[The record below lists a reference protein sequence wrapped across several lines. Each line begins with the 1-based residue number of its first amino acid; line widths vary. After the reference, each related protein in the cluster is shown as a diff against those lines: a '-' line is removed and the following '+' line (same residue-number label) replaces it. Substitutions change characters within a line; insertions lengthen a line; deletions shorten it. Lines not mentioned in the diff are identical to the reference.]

1 MAHTV
6 LLNIHIAVGAL
17 GLLLGPLAI
26 WPDTRE
32 LGSRQRPTGSLSVAY
47 VWTVLAVSLSAIVLV
62 IWYRAELWWLV
73 PVAVFS
79 CALAMLGRYA
89 AARQFRGW
97 SHAYVHGQ
105 GGSYIALVTALVVV
119 ALTVDGA
126 HCRTGGPDPVGA
138 PHDRRH
144 AADRAVAPSPRPNA
158 RNPAGFR
165 NPAGC
170 VEQRGPGRA
179 IIRRWPCPSSIS

>member
-1 MAHTV
+1 VSHTV

-26 WPDTRE
+26 WRDTRE

-119 ALTVDGA
+119 ALTVDGPITGPA
-126 HCRTGGPDPVGA
+126 ALIPWALPTIVGTLLIERWRRRLVRTLA
-138 PHDRRH
+138 T
-144 AADRAVAPSPRPNA
+144 RPA
-158 RNPAGFR
+158 SAT
-165 NPAGC
+165 
-170 VEQRGPGRA
+170 EQL
-179 IIRRWPCPSSIS
+179 